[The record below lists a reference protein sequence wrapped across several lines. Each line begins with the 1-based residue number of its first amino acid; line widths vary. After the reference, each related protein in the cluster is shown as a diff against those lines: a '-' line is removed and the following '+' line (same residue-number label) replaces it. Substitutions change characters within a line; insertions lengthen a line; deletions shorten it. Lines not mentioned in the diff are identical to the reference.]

1 MMEIKELLQKGF
13 WTLLARS
20 LGAALTLLTTI
31 LFARWLGASDFGL
44 YSLGFTL
51 MTIFVVISRWGTD
64 QILIKNISTNMDHN
78 PGLSMGYIKSV
89 TILVSLISI
98 ILILFQFLLSES
110 LALKVFNKPELE
122 EIFILFSLLVLPYS
136 LMMTFSDSIK
146 GFHKPVQATL
156 IQNTLVPFILLICS
170 SLFLYNNHFSTI
182 NAISSY
188 AIAVLIGLV
197 TALLY
202 LKFNFEAQ
210 DTQTVSF
217 ATIIKQGWPMLLA
230 TSGVLLLMWS
240 DQIILGI
247 YTTTSEV
254 GIYSAAS
261 KTVLVTT
268 LALVAV
274 NTITAPKF
282 AKLYKEKNIES
293 IKNLAQNSSLILGGF
308 VLLPTFALII
318 FAEQIMSF
326 FGADFISGALILVIL
341 AIAQFINVS
350 IGSVGYLLTMT
361 GNEELFRKI
370 MLSTAFINVILSL
383 LLVQDYG
390 AEGVAYATA
399 TSIAIWNIWALIEVK
414 KKLGFWSLKFLP

>member
-1 MMEIKELLQKGF
+1 MEIKELLQKGF

>member
-1 MMEIKELLQKGF
+1 
-13 WTLLARS
+13 
-20 LGAALTLLTTI
+20 
-31 LFARWLGASDFGL
+31 
-44 YSLGFTL
+44 
-51 MTIFVVISRWGTD
+51 
-64 QILIKNISTNMDHN
+64 
-78 PGLSMGYIKSV
+78 
-89 TILVSLISI
+89 
-98 ILILFQFLLSES
+98 
-110 LALKVFNKPELE
+110 
-122 EIFILFSLLVLPYS
+122 
-136 LMMTFSDSIK
+136 MMTFSDSIK